1 MLQFL
6 IDLESLVHPGLYD
19 SILLFFSKE
28 LIDMY
33 MDNKINTDDF
43 RAIRYMIKQAKIK

>member
-6 IDLESLVHPGLYD
+6 IDLEPLVHPGLYN
-19 SILLFFSKE
+19 SILLFFSQE

-33 MDNKINTDDF
+33 MTNQINTDDF
-43 RAIRYMIKQAKIK
+43 RAIRYMIRQAKIK